1 MNFPPSQVILPG
13 QLLLVTD
20 ELSSSADFLLHQ
32 IVCERL
38 RSAKSGS
45 GSGVTI
51 LTMSGPEAG
60 SRWKAIATKSGLTS
74 GVVSSFLHFVDVCS
88 DSDTPGGIAAV
99 GSASL
104 KGCYDRLSSRLSQA
118 SQAAELIILDDIST
132 LEWIGYDIADVQKF
146 TRALV
151 ALCRKAQAPLI
162 IRHHVLCTS
171 TREPIFTEDESSDDL
186 FNLLAQLAS
195 FHVEIKS
202 LASGRSGS
210 VSGEIALYH
219 GPSLHNVEKSA
230 VKAISRTSALQYR
243 LTDYSAVYFHR
254 GTASGVL

>member
-1 MNFPPSQVILPG
+1 M
-13 QLLLVTD
+13 
-20 ELSSSADFLLHQ
+20 
-32 IVCERL
+32 
-38 RSAKSGS
+38 
-45 GSGVTI
+45 
-51 LTMSGPEAG
+51 
-60 SRWKAIATKSGLTS
+60 
-74 GVVSSFLHFVDVCS
+74 VSSFLHFVDVCS

-151 ALCRKAQAPLI
+151 ALCRKVSDAQYDHYHLLIMYSQAQAPLI

-210 VSGEIALYH
+210 VSGEASLTALL
-219 GPSLHNVEKSA
+219 S
-230 VKAISRTSALQYR
+230 SRLIGLTFCGGR
-243 LTDYSAVYFHR
+243 LLCITGHR
-254 GTASGVL
+254 CTTWKRVP